1 MVSRFEALLAENLF
15 SEISTAGSDAQATA
29 QANLGIVSASNLIGG
44 GSGSSTITTP
54 SLTADPATSLRFI
67 CMEWDTLAPYP
78 TTPTGWTLYSPT
90 SWYSPGA
97 TVNHCAAFWSVPYGT
112 SGIQTITMSGGTSDP
127 VFLDI
132 QLALPGSTTIK
143 ATLITTETWTGGSTN
158 GPPIR
163 TSLLATETWTPGA
176 VAGPP
181 IRVSCLVTETWIST
195 TPMTNKPQ
203 LLLM

>member
-15 SEISTAGSDAQATA
+15 SEISTAGTA
-29 QANLGIVSASNLIGG
+29 VGMTVSAGASVIG
-44 GSGSSTITTP
+44 
-54 SLTADPATSLRFI
+54 R
-67 CMEWDTLAPYP
+67 
-78 TTPTGWTLYSPT
+78 
-90 SWYSPGA
+90 
-97 TVNHCAAFWSVPYGT
+97 AFRLLNWR
-112 SGIQTITMSGGTSDP
+112 I
-127 VFLDI
+127 LD
-132 QLALPGSTTIK
+132 
-143 ATLITTETWTGGSTN
+143 